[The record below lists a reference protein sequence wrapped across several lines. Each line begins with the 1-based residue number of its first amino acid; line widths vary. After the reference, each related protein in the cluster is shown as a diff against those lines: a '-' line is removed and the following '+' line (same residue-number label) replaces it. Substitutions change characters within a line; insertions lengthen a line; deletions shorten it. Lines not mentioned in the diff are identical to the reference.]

1 MALEE
6 VKDDEEY
13 KAVLDQLEPPKPIQ
27 EKKPKDPFTGVKTT
41 MFLNPNDG
49 ERYAIPVSMSPMPTI
64 DRIMTYTNR
73 TGFCGILCIGMSGT
87 GKSTLARYLVHQ
99 LHQRKNFAIHW
110 YERDDIQKLD
120 KIINSL
126 TTGIDHIIVMDDA
139 SFSLE
144 QLKKEQITKI
154 AQQLT
159 YVRHKVK
166 GQVIVIMNIHYSKAI
181 SRFFR
186 NVPFAF
192 LTSITQEEAHTF
204 QDVWPHGRW
213 KFKDFAWYYQQ
224 MMFNSKW
231 TFEVD
236 RWTNKTMTYR
246 TDDPFRLGLAMEGNY
261 IHFFV
266 YLKDGCAVC
275 NTEFDIKQMVNSK
288 ELVDYFIKSY
298 GVNRAR
304 SMLKLYAF
312 AKHGMKVIDS
322 NRYSIWRS
330 ISEFD
335 KNNKINWDNVI
346 GELNKTMKKRPRI
359 YVKKATLD
367 DNAKALDSLP
377 EGDVEL
383 ERIKTAQEN
392 ELKEQL
398 EEQLEDLEK
407 NERKVNPNSSELP
420 MGEGEAYG
428 KDQPT

>member
-6 VKDDEEY
+6 VNDDQEY
-13 KAVLDQLEPPKPIQ
+13 KAVLDQLEPPKP
-27 EKKPKDPFTGVKTT
+27 KPVTKAKDPFTGVKTT

-120 KIINSL
+120 KIINGL

-159 YVRHKVK
+159 YVRHKVR

-246 TDDPFRLGLAMEGNY
+246 TL
-261 IHFFV
+261 
-266 YLKDGCAVC
+266 
-275 NTEFDIKQMVNSK
+275 
-288 ELVDYFIKSY
+288 
-298 GVNRAR
+298 
-304 SMLKLYAF
+304 
-312 AKHGMKVIDS
+312 
-322 NRYSIWRS
+322 IWIS
-330 ISEFD
+330 ISHSD
-335 KNNKINWDNVI
+335 
-346 GELNKTMKKRPRI
+346 
-359 YVKKATLD
+359 
-367 DNAKALDSLP
+367 
-377 EGDVEL
+377 
-383 ERIKTAQEN
+383 
-392 ELKEQL
+392 
-398 EEQLEDLEK
+398 
-407 NERKVNPNSSELP
+407 
-420 MGEGEAYG
+420 
-428 KDQPT
+428 